1 MAVRVPKAEWLAQR
15 LAAEQARGLY
25 GTKHYD
31 WATGQWLNADNTPTK
46 GPKPPNPFGR
56 EGSLSQQISRDVNK
70 TINDKRNEEKKKLAS
85 GQKRLTRDEI
95 KTAVKSGKTIWADA
109 ASDCFYSL
117 SWRPDPDGDGT
128 EGTAHAVFNKRDS
141 GEGYDYDVDIDTFLD
156 WASDSLGQFFNA
168 EIR

>member
-1 MAVRVPKAEWLAQR
+1 MAVRTNKTEWLAQR
-15 LAAEQARGLY
+15 LAEEQSRGMY
-25 GTKHYD
+25 GNKRFD
-31 WATGQWLNADNTPTK
+31 WSTNQWVKPDGTPTK

-56 EGSLSQQISRDVNK
+56 EGSLSNQIMRDVNK
-70 TINDKRNEEKKKLAS
+70 TINDKRNEEKRKLTS

-95 KTAVKSGKTIWADA
+95 KTAVKAGKKIYADA

-117 SWRPDPDGDGT
+117 SWRADPNGDGT